1 MLLVNTAM
9 RLKRKMSNLTYE
21 EIDRLAELLEEDKL
35 HDEYTN
41 KDLMNDLVRL
51 LVQTLR
57 NNRYLADMIQKSATE
72 SRMAFGI
79 ASKILEQNEKI
90 LGNSKR
96 IEGNISF
103 LLGNKN
109 ETLTQDKGVPI
120 ARRTTD

>member
-9 RLKRKMSNLTYE
+9 RLKRNMSNLTYE

-72 SRMAFGI
+72 SRMAYGI

>member
-1 MLLVNTAM
+1 
-9 RLKRKMSNLTYE
+9 MSNLTYE